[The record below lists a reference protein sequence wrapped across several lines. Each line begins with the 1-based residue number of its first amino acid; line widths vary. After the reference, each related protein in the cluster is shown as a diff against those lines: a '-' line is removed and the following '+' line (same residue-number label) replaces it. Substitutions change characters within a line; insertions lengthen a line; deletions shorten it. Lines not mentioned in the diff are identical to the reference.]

1 MAGSTRSS
9 APRSRRG
16 SAHGRSPPHAPS
28 CESCQ
33 PRSGPTR
40 RSSERRSSRSSP
52 SSRTRRASWPGRFH
66 ASASRARHHDRSR
79 APQPARPRGNC
90 RTVSGLPRRC
100 SLRGRYGRFL
110 RWNAFRTMRRT
121 TRMGMRKLAAIVGM
135 ATMVVA
141 ACGGGAATSAPSAG
155 GASVAPSAG
164 ASSSAAAG
172 GDCTVGVSW
181 NNFQQPRWAAHDQPN
196 IKDTVEAG
204 GGTYIDADANLSNEQ
219 QLTDVDTLISKGA
232 KVLILLAQDNK
243 AILPALQKAK
253 DAGIPVIAYD
263 RLIEDPDILYITF
276 DNVLVGKAEAQAIL
290 DKVPTGNYVLIKGDP
305 GDPNAATFLPQGW
318 DEAGLKDKVA
328 SGDIKILNGPDG
340 TFTDAWKTEK
350 AQSNMEAII
359 DEAVAD
365 GTKIDAILAEND
377 STALGVVGALTA
389 KSYGFPPLSG
399 QDGDPAN
406 LNNVALGKQYVD
418 VFKQANELGKA
429 AGAAALKLCE
439 DPKNMALTL
448 PDGLLDTSVAPT
460 AGLAAKAFTTPGGTS
475 VQSFILQPTPLT
487 AENLQVA
494 VDAGQISKEDLCKGV
509 DAATAPPACK

>member
-1 MAGSTRSS
+1 MS
-9 APRSRRG
+9 
-16 SAHGRSPPHAPS
+16 
-28 CESCQ
+28 
-33 PRSGPTR
+33 
-40 RSSERRSSRSSP
+40 
-52 SSRTRRASWPGRFH
+52 
-66 ASASRARHHDRSR
+66 
-79 APQPARPRGNC
+79 
-90 RTVSGLPRRC
+90 
-100 SLRGRYGRFL
+100 
-110 RWNAFRTMRRT
+110 
-121 TRMGMRKLAAIVGM
+121 MRKM
-135 ATMVVA
+135 ATIAGMTAILVA
-141 ACGGGAATSAPSAG
+141 ACGGGGATTAPSTAASASASAPASAEASASD
-155 GASVAPSAG
+155 GASPSE
-164 ASSSAAAG
+164 AAA

-276 DNVLVGKAEAQAIL
+276 DNVLVGKAEAEAIL
-290 DKVPTGNYVLIKGDP
+290 AKVPKGNYVLIKGDP

-328 SGDIKILNGPDG
+328 SGDIVLLNGPDG
-340 TFTDAWKTEK
+340 TFTDAWKTET
-350 AQSNMEAII
+350 AQKNMEAII
-359 DEAVAD
+359 DKAVAD

-418 VFKQANELGKA
+418 VFKNANELGKA
-429 AGAAALKLCE
+429 AGAAALELC
-439 DPKNMALTL
+439 KGTAMAGLTL
-448 PDGLLDTSVAPT
+448 PDGLMDETVAPV
-460 AGLAAKAFTTPGGTS
+460 AGLAATPFTTPDGTS

-487 AENLQVA
+487 AENLQTA
-494 VDAGQISKEDLCKGV
+494 IDAGQISKEDLCKGV
-509 DAATAPPACK
+509 DAAAAEAPAACK